1 MATENGKPE
10 TGAATGA
17 VTTAERVYQ
26 VLLKMIISGEFS
38 PGTRLARRKM
48 AEMTGTSQIPVLEA
62 MKRLEQDGLV
72 EYRPQWG
79 SVVTVPTA
87 QKVKAMYVLREAIE
101 TQAVRILAITLTGE
115 QAEELYRMARILDD
129 TPYNE
134 DTQQLIYDTHYAF
147 HMRLVELTEYD
158 TLISSMRKA
167 SLFWLLWNNVKWR
180 RGYKAEVKIDWHKR
194 LIDVILKG
202 DPSEADEAMREHIQ
216 DVFVR
221 MVKSY
226 GESDAPRV

>member
-1 MATENGKPE
+1 MVADKEWTEDNHTEEGI
-10 TGAATGA
+10 
-17 VTTAERVYQ
+17 TTAERVYRT
-26 VLLKMIISGEFS
+26 LLKMIISGELT
-38 PGTRLARRKM
+38 PGMRLARRKM
-48 AEMTGTSQIPVLEA
+48 AELTGASQIPVLEA

-101 TQAVRILAITLTGE
+101 TQAVRILAITLKREDAGVLFE
-115 QAEELYRMARILDD
+115 LAEILDT

-134 DTQQLIYDTHYAF
+134 ETQQLIYNAHYDF
-147 HMRLVELTEYD
+147 HMKLVELTGYD
-158 TLISSMRKA
+158 TLLDSMRKA

-180 RGYKAEVKIDWHKR
+180 RGYKDEVKVDWHKR
-194 LIDVILKG
+194 LVEVILKG
-202 DPSEADEAMREHIQ
+202 DPREADEAMREHIQ
-216 DVFVR
+216 DVFFR

-226 GESDAPRV
+226 GEEEAPQV

>member
-1 MATENGKPE
+1 
-10 TGAATGA
+10 
-17 VTTAERVYQ
+17 
-26 VLLKMIISGEFS
+26 
-38 PGTRLARRKM
+38 
-48 AEMTGTSQIPVLEA
+48 

-101 TQAVRILAITLTGE
+101 TQAVRILAITLTSE
-115 QAEELYRMARILDD
+115 QADELYRMARILDD

-202 DPSEADEAMREHIQ
+202 DPREADEAMREHIQ